1 MWPAFL
7 AVAGEQ
13 LPNAVAVHDKFHL
26 VAYLNR
32 AIDAVRRR
40 EVKLHEGL
48 PHSRYALLKN
58 PANLTEK
65 QRLKFAQIAGANLE
79 VGRAWQARQNFTG
92 AFENVT
98 LQESEAIYQQWH
110 EGVVESGIKE
120 VIKVAQMFAS
130 HLPGVLE
137 AMTSGWS
144 NARAERLNG
153 KIQLLKTVARGYRQ
167 FQNFRSAILF
177 FYGKLDLYPL
187 NYR

>member
-1 MWPAFL
+1 M
-7 AVAGEQ
+7 
-13 LPNAVAVHDKFHL
+13 
-26 VAYLNR
+26 R
-32 AIDAVRRR
+32 CAIDAVRRR
-40 EVKLHEGL
+40 EVKLHEEL
-48 PHSRYALLKN
+48 RHSRYALLEN

-144 NARAERLNG
+144 NARAECQSRKTQRQNTTPQNGRQRLQAVPKLPQRHSFLLWKTRPLSTKLPVEPKR
-153 KIQLLKTVARGYRQ
+153 KISHSDNQLNLAHQ
-167 FQNFRSAILF
+167 AL
-177 FYGKLDLYPL
+177 L
-187 NYR
+187 